1 MATGGRTA
9 LVQPA
14 LEQLGKRLGA
24 FLPPSFLVD
33 DAPQLGQTTMEALEV
48 RLVVHCGFVHVAED
62 LLFKEYRCKQG
73 GLRLSTYP
81 HGGNL
86 AVYRRCVTG
95 LVDGE
100 VEEREQSEYV
110 SEGGVEPV
118 VIGRFDIA
126 DIVKVLDCEELWAV
140 WEHDR
145 WTTDLDL

>member
-62 LLFKEYRCKQG
+62 LLFKEYRCKY
-73 GLRLSTYP
+73 RARTSRKEAKESTARRP
-81 HGGNL
+81 FQSDMGARR
-86 AVYRRCVTG
+86 AVATG
-95 LVDGE
+95 V
-100 VEEREQSEYV
+100 
-110 SEGGVEPV
+110 
-118 VIGRFDIA
+118 
-126 DIVKVLDCEELWAV
+126 
-140 WEHDR
+140 
-145 WTTDLDL
+145 